1 MNPRNSPGPRVAAAL
16 LAAVYIVAL
25 PAAITAAWIRGTVL
39 STSGYVAAV
48 APLAANPVVR
58 ATVRTTIDG
67 EVSLVVSH
75 AIKSAAPSPVSILAG
90 PLSGGL
96 GSLAGNGT
104 GTLMASPE
112 FQRRGWPPTPRRTA
126 RS

>member
-1 MNPRNSPGPRVAAAL
+1 V
-16 LAAVYIVAL
+16 LAVVYIVAL
-25 PAAITAAWIRGTVL
+25 PAAITAHWIRGTVL

-58 ATVRTTIDG
+58 ATVKTVIDG
-67 EVSLVVSH
+67 EVSLVV
-75 AIKSAAPSPVSILAG
+75 KSAVPSSLSILAG

-96 GSLAGNGT
+96 AASRARAG
-104 GTLMASPE
+104 
-112 FQRRGWPPTPRRTA
+112 